1 MKPASHHSGS
11 ELEGTRRIRLAPI
24 IDAEFDASAA
34 YSPVTSAVA
43 VSRRVLAAETRSI
56 EIDWSEQ
63 IATTKVV
70 DAPRVGNHLKFR
82 ALCGAMEVPMT
93 MHGDHHLTDT
103 EDAAFDSTMKWAGI
117 GVVLL
122 AIIAVAGWYFSG

>member
-34 YSPVTSAVA
+34 YSPITSAVA
-43 VSRRVLAAETRSI
+43 VSRRVLAAETHSI

-70 DAPRVGNHLKFR
+70 DAPRVGQPFEIPGLVRGK
-82 ALCGAMEVPMT
+82 EVPMT

-103 EDAAFDSTMKWAGI
+103 EDAAFNSTMKS
-117 GVVLL
+117 VELV
-122 AIIAVAGWYFSG
+122 

>member
-1 MKPASHHSGS
+1 
-11 ELEGTRRIRLAPI
+11 
-24 IDAEFDASAA
+24 
-34 YSPVTSAVA
+34 
-43 VSRRVLAAETRSI
+43 
-56 EIDWSEQ
+56 
-63 IATTKVV
+63 
-70 DAPRVGNHLKFR
+70 
-82 ALCGAMEVPMT
+82 MEVPMT

>member
-1 MKPASHHSGS
+1 M
-11 ELEGTRRIRLAPI
+11 
-24 IDAEFDASAA
+24 
-34 YSPVTSAVA
+34 
-43 VSRRVLAAETRSI
+43 
-56 EIDWSEQ
+56 EIDRSEQ

-103 EDAAFDSTMKWAGI
+103 EDAAFDSTIKWAGI